1 MLSKLSAK
9 QRRVVCWWAGSRGR
23 TMDGVICE
31 GAVRSGK
38 TAAAGLGFVLWAMCR
53 FDRREFAICGK
64 SREAV
69 RRNLVLPLSE
79 ELRELGFDVV
89 EKVSDGVLV
98 VRCGEVANVFRL
110 FGGMNEASAALV
122 QGITLAGVLFD
133 EVTLMP
139 QSFVS
144 QCMARCSV
152 DGAKVWFCLNPDS
165 PEHWFKK
172 EFIDRA
178 DERRYLRLKFE
189 MSDNPS
195 LTQETIERYYRGLNG
210 KFFRRYVL
218 GLWESGEGL
227 VYDFMG
233 DGSRAVDPPCEP
245 LERYAVSVDYGTANP
260 ASFGLWGRKDG
271 VWYRIGE
278 YYHDGRKEGSLTD
291 GEYVDAMG
299 KLVGERRIE
308 AVIVDPSARS
318 FIVALRRAGYR
329 VKPAINDVADGIR
342 VTAAAL
348 KEGRIRIG
356 RGCRNAWREF
366 ALYAWADGAGDR
378 VVKEHDHAMDE
389 IRYFCMYVDRTG
401 A

>member
-1 MLSKLSAK
+1 MLAKLSAK
-9 QRRVVCWWAGSRGR
+9 QRRAAVWWAGKRDRG
-23 TMDGVICE
+23 MDGIICE

-38 TAAAGLGFVLWAMCR
+38 TAAAGLGFVLWAMCG

-79 ELRELGFDVV
+79 ELRALGFDVV
-89 EKVSDGVLV
+89 ERVSDGVLT
-98 VRCGEVANVFRL
+98 VRYDGVINRFRL

-152 DGAKVWFCLNPDS
+152 EGAKVWFCLNPDS
-165 PEHWFKK
+165 PEHWFKR

-189 MSDNPS
+189 MEDNPS
-195 LTQETIERYYRGLNG
+195 LTVETIERYHRGLNG

-233 DGSRAVDPPCEP
+233 DGSRAVDPPREP

-260 ASFGLWGRKDG
+260 ASFGLWGKKDG
-271 VWYRIGE
+271 VWYRVDE
-278 YYHDGRKEGSLTD
+278 YYHDGRKQGSLTD
-291 GEYVDAMG
+291 GEYVDALS
-299 KLVGERRIE
+299 KLVDNRRMD
-308 AVIVDPSARS
+308 VCWRLR
-318 FIVALRRAGYR
+318 VAEWRR
-329 VKPAINDVADGIR
+329 
-342 VTAAAL
+342 
-348 KEGRIRIG
+348 
-356 RGCRNAWREF
+356 
-366 ALYAWADGAGDR
+366 
-378 VVKEHDHAMDE
+378 
-389 IRYFCMYVDRTG
+389 
-401 A
+401 